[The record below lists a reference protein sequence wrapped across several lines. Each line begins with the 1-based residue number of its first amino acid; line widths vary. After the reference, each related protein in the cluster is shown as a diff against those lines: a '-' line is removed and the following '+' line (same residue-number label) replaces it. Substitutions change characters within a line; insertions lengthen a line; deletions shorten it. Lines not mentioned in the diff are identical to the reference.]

1 MTYLFILFIWSGGV
15 AYPALPYSD
24 SEKCWADA
32 TSLHDEGYSVEC
44 RAATLASPIMGLAS
58 ATSPRP
64 RARPVIP
71 ALPE

>member
-44 RAATLASPIMGLAS
+44 RAATLASPIMGLAPT
-58 ATSPRP
+58 TSPRP